1 MKRDWDVI
9 RDILIEVEAL
19 DSAKF
24 EHIQYGPASQSD
36 EPEKAKHG
44 VLLWKSGFI
53 EGIDASTY
61 TVPGGEAVFA
71 TGLTWAGHDL
81 LQTIRSKTVWER
93 IKTTAKDK
101 GLELT
106 FDTVKELSKLAI
118 AAVANS

>member
-24 EHIQYGPASQSD
+24 EDIRYGPASESD

-53 EGIDASTY
+53 EGKESSNMS
-61 TVPGGEAVFA
+61 GEAVSA

-106 FDTVKELSKLAI
+106 FDTVKELSKLAV
-118 AAVANS
+118 AAVASS

>member
-24 EHIQYGPASQSD
+24 EDIQYGSASESD
-36 EPEKAKHG
+36 ESEKAKHG
-44 VLLWKSGFI
+44 VLLWKAGFI
-53 EGIDASTY
+53 EGTDASTY
-61 TVPGGEAVFA
+61 TVPGGEAVLA

-106 FDTVKELSKLAI
+106 FDVVKELSKV
-118 AAVANS
+118 AVAAIVHV

>member
-24 EHIQYGPASQSD
+24 EEIKYGPASEND
-36 EPEKAKHG
+36 EPQKAVHG
-44 VLLWKSGFI
+44 VLLCKAGFI
-53 EGIDASTY
+53 EGTNASDQS
-61 TVPGGEAVFA
+61 GEAVLA

-106 FDTVKELSKLAI
+106 FDAVKELSKVAV

>member
-19 DSAKF
+19 DCTKF

-53 EGIDASTY
+53 EGKESSNMS
-61 TVPGGEAVFA
+61 GEAVFA
-71 TGLTWAGHDL
+71 TGLTWAGMTCCKRFEVKL
-81 LQTIRSKTVWER
+81 YGSASRLQRK
-93 IKTTAKDK
+93 IK
-101 GLELT
+101 
-106 FDTVKELSKLAI
+106 VLS
-118 AAVANS
+118 